1 MSVNPPQMVNV
12 RCPACQT
19 QYTASLHNLVDVG
32 RSPRLKTLL
41 LQGRLNVG
49 VCPQCGTGGML
60 NVPLIYHDPE
70 KELLFCLVPQEL
82 RMSEGERQRAIGEMS
97 NAVINSLPTQQR
109 RGYLLQPR
117 VFLSMQS
124 LLEAVLEADGITKEM
139 LQNQQAKVRIL
150 SEMIQ
155 AADDPL
161 RLAALINE
169 HKDKIDD
176 EFFVLLTANLR
187 AAEQSTRTESI
198 HKLTKLR
205 ETLLE
210 RTDAGKHVAE
220 REKAISDILGN
231 MDENL
236 TRADLLQRIIAAT
249 ASEHYEDILRVL
261 VTVARP
267 LVDYQFFQLLTQ
279 HIEAAEQEGDLE
291 TSQKLKSTRDT
302 VLDLIQEL
310 DAQIRDQMQQK
321 AQLLAEIMQSD
332 DPAQIIRTHLDD
344 IDEVFM
350 SVLEANIAQNE
361 QRQQNKA
368 LDALRAVRNTIAE
381 ILQENAPPEIRFIN
395 QLLQA
400 EYPNETRRILAEN
413 SAMVGA
419 ELLHTMEMLANDLAD
434 RGDKETSERLNAI
447 KAQAELQ
454 SSSL

>member
-150 SEMIQ
+150 GEMIQ

>member
-150 SEMIQ
+150 GEMIQ

-198 HKLTKLR
+198 RKLTKLR